1 MKGLNRDIEE
11 LLDQGLSFKDVR
23 KHLEKKYKKELSFT
37 AISYFTYFFI
47 FGFPVL
53 IVAAV
58 FLKFGNLTGT
68 AYYIDRLILLLGAMA
83 TLKGF
88 VGHFV
93 SVFLRREKFEEEFKK
108 VRRLREADYGKS
120 SG

>member
-1 MKGLNRDIEE
+1 MKELSREIEE
-11 LLDQGLSFKDVR
+11 LLNQGFSFEDIR
-23 KHLEKKYKKELSFT
+23 KRLEEKYKKELSFT
-37 AISYFTYFFI
+37 ALSYFTYFFI
-47 FGFPVL
+47 VGFPVL
-53 IVAAV
+53 IVSAL
-58 FLKFGNLTGT
+58 FLKFGKLTGS

>member
-1 MKGLNRDIEE
+1 MKDLNRDIEE
-11 LLDQGLSFKDVR
+11 LLDKGFSFEDVR
-23 KHLEKKYKKELSFT
+23 IRLEEKYEKELSFT
-37 AISYFTYFFI
+37 TISYFTYFFI
-47 FGFPVL
+47 VGFPIL
-53 IVAAV
+53 IVSAV
-58 FLKFGNLTGT
+58 FLKFGNLTGI
-68 AYYIDRLILLLGAMA
+68 AYYIARLILLLGAMA

-88 VGHFV
+88 IGHFV